1 MMGRRG
7 FTLFEMLIA
16 LTLTS
21 VVLVIAYAG
30 MHRGTL
36 LRTAGQVDA
45 EQDRYARAIL
55 RGFETMVTNASMPRE
70 RSTGNAWET
79 DSPSPLENA
88 LSIVPTTKSRDD
100 ELPIDCGL
108 WGNEQFLAVCLDPA
122 ATQADPNAGSAT
134 GSLSVL
140 AYMPLGK
147 SVIPPRLSRATVDTS
162 SVTPDLASSKNWLW
176 FDAAAQRSEKGD
188 SLTILKPR
196 YRQLGD
202 VLCSLSF
209 RYFDGQTWHDA
220 WDTLERGDNPRAIE
234 LTLRR
239 TDAASERV
247 YRTIAIPPRSSG
259 GAK

>member
-1 MMGRRG
+1 MCRSG

-30 MHRGTL
+30 MHRGAL
-36 LRTAGQVDA
+36 LRNAGQVDA

-55 RGFETMVTNASMPRE
+55 RGFETMVTQASMPRE
-70 RSTGNAWET
+70 RSTGNAWEIE
-79 DSPSPLENA
+79 SPAALANVPSVPLA
-88 LSIVPTTKSRDD
+88 TKSRSD
-100 ELPIDCGL
+100 ELPVDCGL

-122 ATQADPNAGSAT
+122 MTRTEQASGLNHGT
-134 GSLSVL
+134 LSVL
-140 AYMPLGK
+140 AYLPLGK
-147 SVIPPRLSRATVDTS
+147 CVIPRRSSHANIDTS
-162 SVTPDLASSKNWLW
+162 AVEPELAETANWLW
-176 FDAAAQRSEKGD
+176 FDAATHLTEKAD
-188 SLTILKPR
+188 VLTILAPR
-196 YRQLGD
+196 YRQVGELR
-202 VLCSLSF
+202 CTMSF

-234 LTLRR
+234 LTLRSI
-239 TDAASERV
+239 ANASERV